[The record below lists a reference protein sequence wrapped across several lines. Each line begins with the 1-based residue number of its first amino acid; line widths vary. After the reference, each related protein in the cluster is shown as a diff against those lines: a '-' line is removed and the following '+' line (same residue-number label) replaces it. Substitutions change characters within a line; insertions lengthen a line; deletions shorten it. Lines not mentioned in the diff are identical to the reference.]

1 MNSSS
6 DNHRLSAAEAD
17 EMVLA
22 LDIDSEEWSYQ
33 DRVDWAAENGT
44 EGIHYRSK
52 RKGKRGGGGG
62 GDAENVSKKQR
73 GGGGGSDGGGTDG
86 DASGSTDLQ
95 TLVGVVSTLTTKVAR
110 MTELAAGP
118 RVTIDR
124 HPTPIESLQQL
135 VPPPVRVLSDRD
147 ALLENATRLENSL
160 RAAIQGCVTYARSLH
175 SELEVIAQVKRNI
188 QGMV

>member
-6 DNHRLSAAEAD
+6 DNHRLSADEAD
-17 EMVLA
+17 LLA
-22 LDIDSEEWSYQ
+22 LEIDSEEWSYQ

-44 EGIHYRSK
+44 EGIPYRSK

-73 GGGGGSDGGGTDG
+73 GGDGGAGGGGTDG

-95 TLVGVVSTLTTKVAR
+95 TLVGVVSTLTTNVAR

-135 VPPPVRVLSDRD
+135 VPPAIRVLSDRD

-160 RAAIQGCVTYARSLH
+160 RASIQGCVTYARSLH